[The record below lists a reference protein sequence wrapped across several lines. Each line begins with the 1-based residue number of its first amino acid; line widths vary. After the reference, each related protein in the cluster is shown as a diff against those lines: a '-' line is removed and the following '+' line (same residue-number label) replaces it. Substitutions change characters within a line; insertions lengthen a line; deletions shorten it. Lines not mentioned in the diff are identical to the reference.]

1 MTELRLDT
9 EEGALILDEFID
21 SASTIAVG
29 APAHLDEPTL
39 AFIARIQ
46 KAANER
52 VRDAEERA
60 QRAAAD
66 ATHEAVELIAADF
79 DDIQASGRGLLMP
92 PGSAAARVRSMAALL
107 TRRAA

>member
-1 MTELRLDT
+1 VTIRLDT
-9 EEGALILDEFID
+9 VDGQIPVLDEFID
-21 SASTIAVG
+21 NFGTIPVG
-29 APAHLDEPTL
+29 VPEHLDEPTL

-52 VRDAEERA
+52 VREADQRA

-66 ATHEAVELIAADF
+66 AVHETTERIAADF

-107 TRRAA
+107 IRRAA